1 MTTKPK
7 FIGCQYPLM
16 KTPRGIMAQKN
27 GVDQIKADMLQL
39 LLTNPGER
47 VMLADYGVP
56 LRKLIFEPNDVGL
69 EIQARNMIAEAI
81 TKWEPRV
88 VLQQVQVSSV
98 VDIGDLAPDDPREDT
113 PHVLSVKILF
123 YDPQNITEVQE
134 LRLEVPL
141 GSA

>member
-1 MTTKPK
+1 
-7 FIGCQYPLM
+7 
-16 KTPRGIMAQKN
+16 MAQKN

-47 VMLADYGVP
+47 VMLADFGVP

-69 EIQARNMIAEAI
+69 EIQARNMIVEAI
-81 TKWEPRV
+81 NKWEPRV

-98 VDIGDLAPDDPREDT
+98 VDIDDLAPDDPREDT
-113 PHVLSVKILF
+113 PHVLSIKILF
-123 YDPQNITEVQE
+123 YDPENITEVQE
-134 LRLEVPL
+134 LKLEVPL